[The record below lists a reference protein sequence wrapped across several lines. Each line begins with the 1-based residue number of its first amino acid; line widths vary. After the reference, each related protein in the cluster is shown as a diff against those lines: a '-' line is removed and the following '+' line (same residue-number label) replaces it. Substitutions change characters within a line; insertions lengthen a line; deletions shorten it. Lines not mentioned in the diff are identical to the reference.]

1 MPRNPDHRGATR
13 EEFERFQRERP
24 IMLRQIATIWELWR
38 LCGRKDCW
46 RVKACVGPNG
56 DQCSGN
62 FISTALSEEERA
74 TFHEA
79 LRLRRRGADANTA
92 WAEAERKIARHK
104 AQMEEIGRPPRND
117 AAIP

>member
-38 LCGRKDCW
+38 LCGRSEC
-46 RVKACVGPNG
+46 RRAKACSGPNG
-56 DQCSGN
+56 DQCAGE
-62 FISTALSEEERA
+62 FISTALSEEQRA

-79 LRLRRRGADANTA
+79 IRLRSQGADARTA
-92 WAEAERKIARHK
+92 WQEAERKMAQHQ
-104 AQMEEIGRPPRND
+104 AQMEAIDGMRGGR
-117 AAIP
+117 